1 MTAEHHEVIIIGSGP
16 AGLTAAIY
24 AARARLAPLVIEGEP
39 SSTSDQPG
47 GQLMLT
53 TDVENFPGF
62 EDGIM
67 GPDLMDVM
75 RKQAERF
82 GTEFVEAEV
91 TEVDMHATPK
101 RLTTDDGTT
110 ITADALIVATGAT
123 ARLLGLES
131 ESHLMGYGVSACAT
145 CDGFFFRDKPIVVI
159 GGGDSAMEEATF
171 LTKFASEVTVIHRRD
186 SLRASK
192 IMIERAEKNPK
203 VKFVWN
209 KQVTDVLGDRDSGVT
224 GLQLQDTVTGESSTF
239 ATEGLFLAIGH
250 VPNTSIFTDKLD
262 MDPDG
267 YLLTVPGGTKTN
279 IDGVFAVGDVTDRT
293 YRQAITAAGS
303 GCMGALDAEHWL
315 TDNGI
320 EA

>member
-1 MTAEHHEVIIIGSGP
+1 MSDTQHTHVAIIGSGA

-24 AARARLAPLVIEGEP
+24 AARANLKPVVISGI
-39 SSTSDQPG
+39 QPG
-47 GQLMLT
+47 GQLTIT

-91 TEVDMHATPK
+91 TEVDMNSTPK
-101 RLTTDDGTT
+101 QLTMDDGT
-110 ITADALIVATGAT
+110 IVTADSLIVATGAT
-123 ARLLGLES
+123 ARLLGLKA

-171 LTKFASEVTVIHRRD
+171 LTKFASEVTVIHRSE

-192 IMIERAEKNPK
+192 IMIER
-203 VKFVWN
+203 
-209 KQVTDVLGDRDSGVT
+209 VTDVLGDRDSGVT
-224 GLQLQDTVTGESSTF
+224 GLALEDTVTGEASTF

-250 VPNTSIFTDKLD
+250 VPNTKIFTEKLD
-262 MDPDG
+262 MDPEG
-267 YLLTVPGGTKTN
+267 YLLTIPGGTKTN

-293 YRQAITAAGS
+293 YRQAVTAAGS
-303 GCMGALDAEHWL
+303 GCMGALDAERWL

>member
-1 MTAEHHEVIIIGSGP
+1 MSDTQHTHVAIIGSGA

-24 AARARLAPLVIEGEP
+24 AARANLKPVVVSGI
-39 SSTSDQPG
+39 QPG
-47 GQLMLT
+47 GQLTIT

-91 TEVDMHATPK
+91 TEVDMHSTPK
-101 RLTTDDGTT
+101 RLTMDDGT
-110 ITADALIVATGAT
+110 IVTADSLIVATGAT
-123 ARLLGLES
+123 ARLLGLKA

-171 LTKFASEVTVIHRRD
+171 LTKFASEVTVIHRSE

-209 KQVTDVLGDRDSGVT
+209 KRVTDVLGDRDSGVT
-224 GLQLQDTVTGESSTF
+224 GLALEDTVTGEASTF

-250 VPNTSIFTDKLD
+250 VPNTKIFTEKLD
-262 MDPDG
+262 MDPEG
-267 YLLTVPGGTKTN
+267 YLLTIPGGTKTN

-293 YRQAITAAGS
+293 YRQAVTAAGS
-303 GCMGALDAEHWL
+303 GCMGALDAERWL